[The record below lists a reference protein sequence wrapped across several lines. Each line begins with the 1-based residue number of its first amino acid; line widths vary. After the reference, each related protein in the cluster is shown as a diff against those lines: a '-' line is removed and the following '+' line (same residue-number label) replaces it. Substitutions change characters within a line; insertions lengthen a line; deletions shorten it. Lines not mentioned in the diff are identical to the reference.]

1 MESGELFQDKNG
13 LFFYYTG
20 ESGGEPNPND
30 PTSFRRATEE
40 APTSFMDDV
49 SAVGEDLGRV
59 AWNVA
64 SSSQQIFSTLGN
76 LAGVKE
82 EKMNQLMA
90 DTTKSLFG
98 AIPLPESVTKKLQ
111 DSLVDPT
118 TGRARD
124 VETAPGQ
131 VVEVGSFLTG
141 VGAVKGML
149 GKGSSKLGEA
159 GRWLAAEQAAEQ
171 LLADP
176 DENVS
181 NFLQEIFPET
191 LENNPVF
198 DYLSADEDD
207 SILEKRAKMALSSA
221 LVGGS
226 IAGSLETV
234 KGGLKVTGYAANKTG
249 KVLKDLSKTETG
261 QLAGDLLL
269 VARNS
274 DIGQK
279 LLPRKKK
286 LSQDDKELAEILS
299 DDQDFFDKP
308 FANSLR
314 TVRQKF
320 FSSRGYLS
328 ERGFEAQRESIQNQR
343 AIITRAEQ
351 ITNRLK
357 KFIDEDVNS
366 QSKEVAERI
375 QKALTAPIA
384 DKNDKAS
391 IRYFIENFNLSPEI
405 AEQVADA
412 RGLIDDLSETILQ
425 SGVATKE
432 TSKAIEANLGSY
444 LRRSYK
450 LFEEKGWKPSDTVI
464 EDATKFIQN
473 KTGKTPVQAK
483 NIVNEILSSGNTQSF
498 FDFVS
503 TNRINTKQILSK
515 KKEIPDEIRALMGE
529 IKDPSENIL
538 STVSRMAQVSE
549 NAKFFSR
556 LKDLGEN
563 KYIFTEEARRSRPD
577 GSSIFTAKI
586 SGTNSS
592 LDGMYTTPKMKKA
605 IEGNE
610 ETLGL
615 VGKNAYY
622 DSFLSLKAVGQ
633 KSQTVYDIQAQL
645 RNILGG
651 VQFGVANGLNP
662 FEGTA
667 KTLDI
672 LSNRIGMSGD
682 KGFDAAYTKLQ
693 SLGVINTSVRAGDFK
708 KLLELTEDSGVGSVL
723 DRTSDLAEEAFGIS
737 KSTQRLPEDIYMA
750 VDDNFKINAFYSE
763 LEILKR
769 AKPKGRKDEKEWLA
783 GLEKEA
789 ADIIKNTFPNYDLV
803 PKGVK
808 ALRELPIG
816 SFFSFP
822 SEIIRTSYNIIRQSA
837 KEIASGNSLLVDRGV
852 NRLSGYVGNQA
863 FWYNAPKITALAA
876 GLTEEEHAAID
887 TLTETDYSKASKIIV
902 RGNDKLYTLDPSFL
916 DSYALV
922 QDVASSLYDPIVSG
936 ELYGEELSKT
946 LEESFFGTVSKIF
959 EPYVDPAIFTK
970 ALFQTTTAIASDD
983 GRSLGG
989 QRVFDPFDDTLDR
1002 VGKSVEVIGRS
1013 LMPGAVED
1021 LTDLVLTA
1029 VESPYVK
1036 NRYTGELPDLQ
1047 TEMLSNFSGIR
1058 FREFDL
1064 DDSLTFQASVAKRE
1078 RNIKTNPTVNFNIT
1092 PEDIIDDYENILKNQ
1107 LRANQKLYSKVNAYQ
1122 QLLGLGDKYYDAD
1135 LLLKNSGFSKNESE
1149 YLFYGINPAKRL
1161 TDHFFKKLTNYNIF
1175 LSPQEEER
1183 LAALYNKY
1191 NGRYL
1196 GPLEEDREGMDKG
1209 GVVED
1214 VPRTA
1219 EEPDERIDKMT
1230 GLSYDKQAGAAFV
1243 DATDSFRRSGVDEEL
1258 NRLGFREGSLAKTS
1272 KGRTIFK
1279 DDDGKQY
1286 SEKTRTYQVQ
1296 DGKWVNYPTVD
1307 VDGNTLDLERIETLI
1322 EKNSTEDGVKDFV
1335 TGELLPYFDKEEV
1348 AIAAAKKRSNEL
1360 GKELK

>member
-1 MESGELFQDKNG
+1 MERGQLFKDQNDNYY
-13 LFFYYTG
+13 YYTG
-20 ESGGEPNPND
+20 ETGGEPNFDD
-30 PTSFRRATEE
+30 PTSFQTFEE
-40 APTSFMDDV
+40 GPPDIYNETFMDKV
-49 SAVGEDLGRV
+49 TPAVEDLGRV

-98 AIPLPESVTKKLQ
+98 AIPLPESMTKKLY
-111 DSLVDPT
+111 DSLIDPT
-118 TGRARD
+118 TGRAKA
-124 VETAPGQ
+124 VETPIGQ
-131 VVEVGSFLTG
+131 VAEVGSFLTG
-141 VGAVKGML
+141 VGAVKGL
-149 GKGSSKLGEA
+149 IGKSPSKLGEA
-159 GRWLAAEQAAEQ
+159 GRWFAAEQAAEQ

-176 DENVS
+176 DENIS
-181 NFLQEIFPET
+181 NFLQELFPET

-221 LVGGS
+221 LVGGG

-249 KVLKDLSKTETG
+249 KVLKDLSETETG

-286 LSQDDKELAEILS
+286 LSQDDKELAEILRS
-299 DDQDFFDKP
+299 TGSDFFSKSGNFIKDI
-308 FANSLR
+308 
-314 TVRQKF
+314 RQKF

-343 AIITRAEQ
+343 AIVGRAEQ
-351 ITNRLK
+351 IVNRLK
-357 KFIDEDVNS
+357 KFVDEDVNS
-366 QSKEVAERI
+366 QSKEVSERI
-375 QKALTAPIA
+375 QEALIAPIA

-391 IRYFIENFNLSPEI
+391 IKYFIENFNLSPEI

-432 TSKAIEANLGSY
+432 TSKAIQANLGSY

-450 LFEEKGWKPSDTVI
+450 LFEDKGWKPSDTVI

-473 KTGKTPVQAK
+473 ETGKTPVQAK
-483 NIVNEILSSGNTQSF
+483 NIVDEILASGDKKEF
-498 FDFVS
+498 LDFVS
-503 TNRINTKQILSK
+503 TNRINTKQIFTK
-515 KKEIPDEIRALMGE
+515 KKEISDEIRALMGE

-549 NAKFFSR
+549 NFKFFSR

-563 KYIFTEEARRSRPD
+563 KYIFTEEARRARPD
-577 GSSIFTAKI
+577 GSSIFTGKI

-592 LDGMYTTPKMKKA
+592 LDGMYTTPQMKKA
-605 IEGNE
+605 IEANE

-615 VGKNAYY
+615 VRRSAVY
-622 DSFLSLKAVGQ
+622 DSFLSVKAVGQ

-651 VQFGVANGLNP
+651 VQFGIANGLNP
-662 FEGTA
+662 FEGNA

-672 LSNRIGMSGD
+672 LSNRIGMGGD

-693 SLGVINTSVRAGDFK
+693 GLGVINTSVKAGDFK
-708 KLLELTEDSGVGSVL
+708 KLLEVTEDSKVGSVL
-723 DRTSDLAEEAFGIS
+723 DSASDIAEKTFGIS

-769 AKPKGRKDEKEWLA
+769 AKPKGSKNEKEWLA

-789 ADIIKNTFPNYDLV
+789 ADIIKNTFPNYDFV

-837 KEIASGNSLLVDRGV
+837 KEIASGNSVLVDRGV
-852 NRLSGYVGNQA
+852 NRLSGFVGNQA

-876 GLTEEEHAAID
+876 GLTEEEHAAIN

-916 DSYALV
+916 DSYALI

-936 ELYGEELSKT
+936 NLYGKEALEI
-946 LEESFFGTVSKIF
+946 LEESFVDTTRTLF
-959 EPYVDPAIFTK
+959 EPYVNPAIFSK
-970 ALFQTTTAIASDD
+970 ALFQTTTAITSDD

-989 QRVFDPFDDTLDR
+989 QRVFDPDDSTGDR
-1002 VGKSVEVIGRS
+1002 LGKSVEIIGRS
-1013 LMPGAVED
+1013 LIPGAVED

-1036 NRYTGELPDLQ
+1036 NKYTGKLPDLQ

-1064 DDSLTFQASVAKRE
+1064 DDSLTFQASIAKRE
-1078 RNIKTNPTVNFNIT
+1078 RNLKTNPTVNFSTT
-1092 PEDIIDDYENILKNQ
+1092 PEEIIDDYENILKRQ
-1107 LRANQKLYSKVNAYQ
+1107 MRANQKLYSKVTAYQ

-1135 LLLKNSGFSKNESE
+1135 IILQDSGFSKKESE
-1149 YLFYGINPAKRL
+1149 YLFYGINPAKKL
-1161 TDHFFKKLTNYNIF
+1161 TDQFFNKLIDYNIF
-1175 LSPQEEER
+1175 LTSEEENK
-1183 LAALYNKY
+1183 LNNLYDKY
-1191 NGRYL
+1191 NLKFL
-1196 GPLEEDREGMDKG
+1196 GPLEKEDREGMDKG

-1258 NRLGFREGSLAKTS
+1258 NRLGF
-1272 KGRTIFK
+1272 
-1279 DDDGKQY
+1279 
-1286 SEKTRTYQVQ
+1286 
-1296 DGKWVNYPTVD
+1296 
-1307 VDGNTLDLERIETLI
+1307 
-1322 EKNSTEDGVKDFV
+1322 
-1335 TGELLPYFDKEEV
+1335 GE
-1348 AIAAAKKRSNEL
+1348 N
-1360 GKELK
+1360 